1 MQTNPEQ
8 WAFNLATS
16 LPAWFA
22 DYDEIALTIQAAFA
36 EREARLV
43 GRINWLANEVMACDY
58 GDNETGQVAWKY
70 HKYDGSKQSI
80 EGASIDRAI
89 DATLASLKDR
99 THG

>member
-36 EREARLV
+36 EREARLAEALKAV
-43 GRINWLANEVMACDY
+43 EAAMVRGGDGRVLDTGWNITKLNEARPLILAA
-58 GDNETGQVAWKY
+58 
-70 HKYDGSKQSI
+70 
-80 EGASIDRAI
+80 
-89 DATLASLKDR
+89 LKDR
-99 THG
+99 T